1 MMEERMFKQR
11 VSWSLAFT
19 LSLLLWAIVPAS
31 AFAQQPTPERTPAP
45 LTRPTVLTRPV
56 IPPPVAQ
63 PAPSTTTDA
72 MPNAPLRPPYES
84 LFVGMEGVLV
94 ESLNGETIL
103 ANEADGA
110 FNPAS
115 AVKLGTALT
124 ALGTFGPQH
133 RFATAVWTNGT
144 FDKETGT
151 ITGDLIISGRDPSFH
166 YEHAVMLAHE
176 LNRQGIRTVT
186 GDLIVAP
193 GFTMN
198 YNWSSQRSGDLF
210 YDTLDSTRRPAAAI
224 RAWTEERTA
233 FGDTA
238 SLQTVPSVAVMGAV
252 YVDSVPAG
260 AKMLLLHRSSKL
272 VDILKVLLC
281 YSNNFMAER
290 IGDAVGGPQGV
301 RRYLTSNLG
310 IKPEEVQLATTS
322 GLGVNR
328 VTPRAMMKIYRAL
341 REELAKNQLSPSDIL
356 PVAGIDPGTLQKRYT
371 STDRGSVI
379 AKTGTLVRTDGGAS
393 ALVGQMNTREGE
405 TLLFVILNQRG
416 SVWRFREHQDLLVN
430 MLQNSHGGPAP
441 FSYRPNSLT
450 LRLADIEFAGGSNAR
465 TDEYEPVVNQ

>member
-1 MMEERMFKQR
+1 MFKQR
-11 VSWSLAFT
+11 VSGFTVFT
-19 LSLLLWAIVPAS
+19 LSLFLWAIMPLN
-31 AFAQQPTPERTPAP
+31 AFAQEATPNQTPAP
-45 LTRPTVLTRPV
+45 LTRPTVLMRPV
-56 IPPPVAQ
+56 TPSATQ
-63 PAPSTTTDA
+63 PSTPSTTETTTA
-72 MPNAPLRPPYES
+72 NAPLRPPYES

-94 ESLNGETIL
+94 ENLNGETIL
-103 ANEADGA
+103 ANEADAA

-115 AVKLGTALT
+115 AVKLATALT
-124 ALGTFGPQH
+124 AINTFGPQH

-193 GFTMN
+193 RFTMN

-210 YDTLDSTRRPAAAI
+210 YDTLDATRRPAAAT

-252 YVDSVPAG
+252 YIDSVPAN
-260 AKMLLLHRSSKL
+260 ARMLLLHRSSKL

-301 RRYLTSNLG
+301 RRFLLSNLG

-341 REELAKNQLSPSDIL
+341 REELAKSKLTPADIL

-371 STDRGSVI
+371 SDADRGSVI
-379 AKTGTLVRTDGGAS
+379 GKTGTLIRTDGGAS

-405 TLLFVILNQRG
+405 TILFVILNQRG
-416 SVWRFREHQDLLVN
+416 NVWRFREHQDLLVN

-441 FSYRPNSLT
+441 FSYRPNALT

-465 TDEYEPVVNQ
+465 TDEYEPDVNQ